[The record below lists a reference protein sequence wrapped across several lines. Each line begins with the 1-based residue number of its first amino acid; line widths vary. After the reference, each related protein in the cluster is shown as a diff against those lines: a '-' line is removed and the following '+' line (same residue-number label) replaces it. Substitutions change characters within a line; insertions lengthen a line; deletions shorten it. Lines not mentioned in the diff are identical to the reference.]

1 MITKPQESNILIFI
15 NKEKMATT
23 LSSMSNQEEIIKE
36 IIELKLKHP
45 LSEKDKLKLQRL
57 QQKLNT

>member
-1 MITKPQESNILIFI
+1 
-15 NKEKMATT
+15 MATT
-23 LSSMSNQEEIIKE
+23 LSSIHNQEEIIKE

-45 LSEKDKLKLQRL
+45 LSEKDKLKLQKL

>member
-1 MITKPQESNILIFI
+1 MITKQQESNILIFI
-15 NKEKMATT
+15 NKENMATT
-23 LSSMSNQEEIIKE
+23 LSSIHNQEEIIKE

-45 LSEKDKLKLQRL
+45 LSEKDKLKLQKL

>member
-15 NKEKMATT
+15 NKENMATT
-23 LSSMSNQEEIIKE
+23 LSSIHNQEDIIKE